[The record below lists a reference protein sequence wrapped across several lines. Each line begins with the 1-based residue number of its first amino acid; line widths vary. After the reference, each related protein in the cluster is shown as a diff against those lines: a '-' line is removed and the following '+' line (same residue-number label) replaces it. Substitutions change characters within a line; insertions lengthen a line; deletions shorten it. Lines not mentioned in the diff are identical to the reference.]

1 MSKKPDGGPAF
12 PVEPQGAWLPDCSDP
27 DGAPMREFPGHPGM
41 SLRDYAA
48 IHALGRIPYD
58 PQTPHAKQ
66 AAEAYRMADAM
77 LEERDK

>member
-1 MSKKPDGGPAF
+1 MRTDGTDGGPAF
-12 PVEPQGAWLPDCSDP
+12 PCEGEGHGDP
-27 DGAPMREFPGHPGM
+27 RFHTPGM

-48 IHALGRIPYD
+48 IHALARIPYD